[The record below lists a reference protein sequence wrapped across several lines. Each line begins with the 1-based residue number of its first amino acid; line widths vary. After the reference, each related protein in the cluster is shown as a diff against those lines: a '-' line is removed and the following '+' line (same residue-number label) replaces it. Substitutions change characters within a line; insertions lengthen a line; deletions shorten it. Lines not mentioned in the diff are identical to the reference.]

1 MSRFCPVYPKPHP
14 EQTSKL
20 RMFWH
25 ARRSWMDALF
35 ERSYSM
41 QMGEVHLPGVDLYM
55 LNDIKEVKRV
65 MQSEA
70 QQFPKSHLLHESLE
84 PMHFQY
90 LMAGEVAGAYD
101 YFELLT
107 SAGPMRDYIE
117 RKLVR

>member
-84 PMHFQY
+84 P
-90 LMAGEVAGAYD
+90 LLGTASSRPMASSGSV
-101 YFELLT
+101 
-107 SAGPMRDYIE
+107 SAP
-117 RKLVR
+117 